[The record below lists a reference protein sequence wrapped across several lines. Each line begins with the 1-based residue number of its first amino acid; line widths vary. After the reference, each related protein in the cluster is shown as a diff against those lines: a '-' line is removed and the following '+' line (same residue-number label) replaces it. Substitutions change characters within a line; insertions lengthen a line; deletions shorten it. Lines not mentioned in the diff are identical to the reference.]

1 MSMRRDLSVSES
13 DRVLRMR
20 WREALIIIIFLE
32 SKLNLELPFSS
43 SLGSRAHR
51 LSTGA
56 MRVLLAL
63 LAAGVGRA
71 LRTGKMVKKSS
82 EPWVFAQRAAA
93 SL

>member
-1 MSMRRDLSVSES
+1 
-13 DRVLRMR
+13 
-20 WREALIIIIFLE
+20 
-32 SKLNLELPFSS
+32 
-43 SLGSRAHR
+43 
-51 LSTGA
+51 